1 MQTQQ
6 PTIDSA
12 RRDKLRALMRM
23 VKIEHSVF
31 ALPFA
36 YIGMVLAA
44 GGWPGLWTFLLLSV
58 AMVAVRTW
66 AMTFNR
72 LADLKYDSQNPRTQG
87 RELVTGEIT
96 QAEAKAVLVVT
107 AVVFI
112 ACCAG
117 LNLLCLALS
126 PIPLIVGAAY
136 SYTKRFSPL
145 CHFVLG
151 SVLGLAPL
159 ASWLGVTPE
168 FTVTAWLF
176 FFGVTFWVAGF
187 DILYACQD
195 VAFDR
200 DQGLHSMPADLGLP
214 GALALS
220 TFSHICT
227 AIFFALAGANAGLGL
242 GWWIVWAAATA
253 ALLWQHSLIAPDDL
267 SRVNLAFFTTNG
279 IIGVSLF
286 GGVLLGMLF

>member
-1 MQTQQ
+1 MQMQQ
-6 PTIDSA
+6 PTINPA
-12 RRDKLRALMRM
+12 MRGKIGAILRM

-44 GGWPGLWTFLLLSV
+44 DGWPGIATFLLLTV
-58 AMVAVRTW
+58 AMVAIRTYS
-66 AMTFNR
+66 MTFNR
-72 LADLKYDSQNPRTQG
+72 LADLKFDAVNPRTQN

-96 QAEAKAVLVVT
+96 QTEAKITLAVT
-107 AVVFI
+107 AAIFV

-117 LNLLCLALS
+117 LNMLCLALS
-126 PIPLIVGAAY
+126 PIPLIVGAGY
-136 SYTKRFSPL
+136 SYTKRFTPL

-159 ASWLGVTPE
+159 ASWIGVVPQ

-187 DILYACQD
+187 DILYATQD
-195 VAFDR
+195 AEFDR
-200 DQGLHSMPADLGLP
+200 DHGLNSLPANLGLP
-214 GALALS
+214 AALALS
-220 TFSHICT
+220 TMSHICT
-227 AIFFALAGANAGLGL
+227 AIFFALAGANAGLGY
-242 GWWIVWAAATA
+242 GWWLVWTPATI
-253 ALLWQHSLIAPDDL
+253 ALLWQHSLITPDDL

-286 GGVLLGMLF
+286 GGVLLGMWF